1 VDRVVLIV
9 VVVYSTN
16 NTIYILIRG
25 FIYTL
30 LLKYKSKTK
39 VEVRGKN

>member
-1 VDRVVLIV
+1 VDGVALIV

-16 NTIYILIRG
+16 DTAYILIRG

-30 LLKYKSKTK
+30 PLKYKSKMK
-39 VEVRGKN
+39 VKVRGKN